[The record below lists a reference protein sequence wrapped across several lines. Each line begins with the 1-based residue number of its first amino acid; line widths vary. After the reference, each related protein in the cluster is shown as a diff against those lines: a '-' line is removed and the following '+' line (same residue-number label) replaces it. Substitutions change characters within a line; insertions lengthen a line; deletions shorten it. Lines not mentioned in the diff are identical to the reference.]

1 MFGFPLGKG
10 LLYMDEPYA
19 LIPNVL
25 LSFSNSICSH
35 WLLQG
40 HMVLFMTKKTLT
52 TVCASI
58 IFDPV
63 FND

>member
-1 MFGFPLGKG
+1 
-10 LLYMDEPYA
+10 MDEPYA

-25 LSFSNSICSH
+25 LSFFQQHMFSLVTSRSH
-35 WLLQG
+35 G
-40 HMVLFMTKKTLT
+40 FSYDEKTLT
-52 TVCASI
+52 AVGASI